1 MEEESFMKIRII
13 GAVAAGTSAAAKA
26 RRNSE
31 EAEIIIY
38 EKDTYIS
45 YSGCGM
51 PYYIG
56 GEVENGEDLTPRDP
70 KFFKSKYNVDIKTG
84 HEVLQVDP
92 KEKILL
98 VKNLETGETMK
109 DSYDKLIFAT
119 GARSVVPPITGVR
132 NKHVF
137 SLRNIKDMYSIKKY
151 IDEKNPKDA
160 VIIGTG
166 FIGLEMA
173 ENLKHLGME
182 VTMVELLPQVSPG
195 LDEDMAILVEEHL
208 AAKGVQVI
216 TGKSAKEITENEVI
230 LSDESK
236 LPGDLVIVA
245 TGVRPHVEL
254 AKEAGIEMGV
264 TGAIKVNPF
273 METSVADIYA
283 AGDCIEQYHSI
294 TGKPVYRPL
303 GSTANKTGR
312 MAGNNATGGNLEF
325 RGVLGTGIYKIFDLA
340 VAQTGLTEREAL
352 KEGYEISVSH
362 NIKPNRPE
370 YMGGK
375 EMVIKSVADK
385 KDGRL
390 LGVQI
395 IGPEGVDKR
404 VDVFAALI
412 TFGAKVQD
420 LVHLDLAYAPPF
432 STTKDPVMYTGMIQ
446 ENAIYG
452 NRPVMTIKE
461 LDELASSGKKVR
473 IVDARVVKQY
483 EASHVQN
490 AINVPHSA
498 ARDVAKDLEKDTI
511 TVTYCNKGTTGNA
524 VQNIFLNS
532 GVEKVYNLSG
542 GHKTYLRYLK
552 MKKK

>member
-1 MEEESFMKIRII
+1 MKIRII

-84 HEVLQVDP
+84 YEVLHVDA
-92 KEKILL
+92 ERKILK
-98 VKNLETGETMK
+98 VQNLETSEVFEDT
-109 DSYDKLIFAT
+109 YDKLILAT
-119 GARSVVPPITGVR
+119 GARSVVPPIAGVK

-137 SLRNIKDMYSIKKY
+137 SLRNINDMYRIKEY
-151 IDEKNPKDA
+151 IDINSPKQA

-173 ENLKHLGME
+173 ENLKHLSMD

-208 AAKGVQVI
+208 TAKGVQVI

-230 LSDESK
+230 LSDERK

-245 TGVRPHVEL
+245 TGVRPNVEL
-254 AKEAGIEMGV
+254 AKEAGIELGV

-273 METSVADIYA
+273 METSVSDIYA
-283 AGDCIEQYHSI
+283 AGDCMEQYHSI

-325 RGVLGTGIYKIFDLA
+325 RGVLGTGIYKIFNLA

-375 EMVIKSVADK
+375 EMAIKSVADK

-452 NRPVMTIKE
+452 KRPVMTIKE

-483 EASHVQN
+483 EASHVEN

-498 ARDVAKDLEKDTI
+498 ARAFAKDLEKDTI

-532 GVEKVYNLSG
+532 GVEHVYNLSG

>member
-1 MEEESFMKIRII
+1 MKIRII

-84 HEVLQVDP
+84 YEVLQVDP
-92 KEKILL
+92 KEKSLL
-98 VKNLETGETMK
+98 VRNLETGETMK
-109 DSYDKLIFAT
+109 DSYDKLIMAT
-119 GARSVVPPITGVR
+119 GARSVVPPIAGVK

-137 SLRNIKDMYSIKKY
+137 SLRNINDMYRIKEY
-151 IDEKNPKDA
+151 IDNNSPKQA

-173 ENLKHLGME
+173 ENLKHLSMD

-245 TGVRPHVEL
+245 TGVRPNVEL
-254 AKEAGIEMGV
+254 AKEAGIELGV

-483 EASHVQN
+483 EASHVEN

-498 ARDVAKDLEKDTI
+498 ARAFAKDLEKDTI

-532 GVEKVYNLSG
+532 GVEHVYNLSG
-542 GHKTYLRYLK
+542 GHKTYLHYLK

>member
-1 MEEESFMKIRII
+1 MKIRII

-38 EKDTYIS
+38 EIDTYIS

-182 VTMVELLPQVSPG
+182 VTMVELLTQVSPG

-483 EASHVQN
+483 EASHVEN

>member
-1 MEEESFMKIRII
+1 MKIRII

-84 HEVLQVDP
+84 YEVLQVDP

-109 DSYDKLIFAT
+109 DSYDKLILAT
-119 GARSVVPPITGVR
+119 GARSVVPPISGVK

-137 SLRNIKDMYSIKKY
+137 SLRNIKDMYHIKKY
-151 IDEKNPKDA
+151 IDENSPKDA

-173 ENLKHLGME
+173 ENLKHLGMD

-208 AAKGVQVI
+208 TAKGVQVI
-216 TGKSAKEITENEVI
+216 TGKSAKEITENELI

-245 TGVRPHVEL
+245 TGVRPNVEL
-254 AKEAGIEMGV
+254 AKDAGIELGV
-264 TGAIKVNPF
+264 TGAIKVNQF
-273 METSVADIYA
+273 METSAADVYA
-283 AGDCIEQYHSI
+283 AGDCMEQYHSI

-483 EASHVQN
+483 EASHVEN

-498 ARDVAKDLEKDTI
+498 ARAFAKDLEKDTI

-532 GVEKVYNLSG
+532 GVEHVYNLSG

>member
-1 MEEESFMKIRII
+1 MKIRII

-31 EAEIIIY
+31 EADIVIY

-70 KFFKSKYNVDIKTG
+70 KFFKSKYNVDVKTG
-84 HEVLQVDP
+84 YEVLRINP
-92 KEKILL
+92 EEKKLQ
-98 VKNLETGETMK
+98 VKNLENGEIFE
-109 DSYDKLIFAT
+109 DAYDKLILAT
-119 GARSVVPPITGVR
+119 GARSAVPPINGVE
-132 NKHVF
+132 NAHVF
-137 SLRNIKDMYSIKKY
+137 SLRNIKDMYRIKEY
-151 IDEKNPKDA
+151 IIAKNPKDA

-173 ENLKHLGME
+173 ENLKHLGMN

-195 LDEDMAILVEEHL
+195 LDEDMAILVEDHL
-208 AAKGVQVI
+208 VSKGVQVI
-216 TGKSAKEITENEVI
+216 TGKSAIEISGDVVK
-230 LSDESK
+230 LSDDRK

-245 TGVRPHVEL
+245 TGVRPNVEL
-254 AKEAGIEMGV
+254 AREAGIEIGI

-273 METSVADIYA
+273 METSIKDIYA
-283 AGDCIEQYHSI
+283 AGDCMEQYHTI

-340 VAQTGLTEREAL
+340 VAQTGLTEREAI
-352 KEGYEISVSH
+352 KEGYDISVSH
-362 NIKPNRPE
+362 NIKPSRPE

-390 LGVQI
+390 LGVQV

-452 NRPVMTIKE
+452 NRPLMTNRE
-461 LDELASSGKKVR
+461 LEELIASGKKVR
-473 IVDARVVKQY
+473 IVDARVAKQY
-483 EASHVQN
+483 GAGHVKD
-490 AINVPHSA
+490 AINIPHSE
-498 ARDVAKDLEKDTI
+498 ARAFAKELDQETI

-524 VQNIFLNS
+524 VQNILLNS
-532 GVEKVYNLSG
+532 GVEQVYNLSG
-542 GHKTYLRYLK
+542 GHKTYVRYLK

>member
-1 MEEESFMKIRII
+1 MKIRII

-84 HEVLQVDP
+84 YEVLHVDA
-92 KEKILL
+92 ERKILK
-98 VKNLETGETMK
+98 VQNLETSEVFEDT
-109 DSYDKLIFAT
+109 YDKLILAT
-119 GARSVVPPITGVR
+119 GARSVVPPIAGVK

-137 SLRNIKDMYSIKKY
+137 SLRNINDMYRIKEY
-151 IDEKNPKDA
+151 IDNNSPKQA

-173 ENLKHLGME
+173 ENLKHLSMD

-216 TGKSAKEITENEVI
+216 TGKSAKEITENELI

-245 TGVRPHVEL
+245 TGVRPNVEL
-254 AKEAGIEMGV
+254 AKEAGIEIGV

-483 EASHVQN
+483 EASHVEN

-498 ARDVAKDLEKDTI
+498 ARAFAKDLEKDTI

-532 GVEKVYNLSG
+532 GVENVYNLSG

>member
-1 MEEESFMKIRII
+1 MKIRII

-84 HEVLQVDP
+84 YEVLHVDA
-92 KEKILL
+92 ERKILK
-98 VKNLETGETMK
+98 VQNLETSEVFEDT
-109 DSYDKLIFAT
+109 YDKLILAT
-119 GARSVVPPITGVR
+119 GARSVVPPIAGVK

-137 SLRNIKDMYSIKKY
+137 SLRNINDMYRIKEY
-151 IDEKNPKDA
+151 IDNNSPKQA

-173 ENLKHLGME
+173 ENLKHLSMD

-236 LPGDLVIVA
+236 LLGDLVIVA
-245 TGVRPHVEL
+245 TGVRPNVEL
-254 AKEAGIEMGV
+254 AKEAGIEIGV

-483 EASHVQN
+483 EASHVEN

-498 ARDVAKDLEKDTI
+498 ARAFAKDLEKDTI

-532 GVEKVYNLSG
+532 GVEHVYNLSG

>member
-84 HEVLQVDP
+84 YEVLHVDA
-92 KEKILL
+92 ERKILK
-98 VKNLETGETMK
+98 VQNLETSEVFEDT
-109 DSYDKLIFAT
+109 YDKLILAT
-119 GARSVVPPITGVR
+119 GARSVVPPIAGVK

-137 SLRNIKDMYSIKKY
+137 SLRNINDMYRIKEY
-151 IDEKNPKDA
+151 IDINSPKQA

-173 ENLKHLGME
+173 ENLKHLSMD

-208 AAKGVQVI
+208 ITKGVRVI

-230 LSDESK
+230 LSDDDK
-236 LPGDLVIVA
+236 LPGDLVIIA

-254 AKEAGIEMGV
+254 AKAAGIELGV

-375 EMVIKSVADK
+375 EMVIKVAGDW
-385 KDGRL
+385 L
-390 LGVQI
+390 ANQH
-395 IGPEGVDKR
+395 
-404 VDVFAALI
+404 AA
-412 TFGAKVQD
+412 G
-420 LVHLDLAYAPPF
+420 
-432 STTKDPVMYTGMIQ
+432 
-446 ENAIYG
+446 
-452 NRPVMTIKE
+452 
-461 LDELASSGKKVR
+461 
-473 IVDARVVKQY
+473 
-483 EASHVQN
+483 
-490 AINVPHSA
+490 
-498 ARDVAKDLEKDTI
+498 RDVAGVNPFGERHQIWHHAILLKGEPAP
-511 TVTYCNKGTTGNA
+511 GTTKTGHHFIEDQHNTKLVGQRPHALHIALRRDKNPGGARNRLQQNRGYRVRAFALNHPPQMGQRALALLLFRRGVKFAA
-524 VQNIFLNS
+524 VEI
-532 GVEKVYNLSG
+532 GIKEVHV
-542 GHKTYLRYLK
+542 TA
-552 MKKK
+552 

>member
-1 MEEESFMKIRII
+1 MKIRII

-84 HEVLQVDP
+84 YEVLHVDA
-92 KEKILL
+92 ERKILK
-98 VKNLETGETMK
+98 VQNLETSEVFEDT
-109 DSYDKLIFAT
+109 YDKLILAT
-119 GARSVVPPITGVR
+119 GARSVVPPIAGVK

-137 SLRNIKDMYSIKKY
+137 SLRNINDMYRIKEY
-151 IDEKNPKDA
+151 IDINSPKQA

-173 ENLKHLGME
+173 ENLKHLSMD

-208 AAKGVQVI
+208 TAKGVQVI

-230 LSDESK
+230 LSDERK

-245 TGVRPHVEL
+245 TGVRPNVEL
-254 AKEAGIEMGV
+254 AKEAGIELGV

-375 EMVIKSVADK
+375 EMAIKSVADK

-452 NRPVMTIKE
+452 KRPVMTIKE

-483 EASHVQN
+483 EASHVEN

-498 ARDVAKDLEKDTI
+498 ARAFAKDLEKDTI

-532 GVEKVYNLSG
+532 GVEHVYNLSG

>member
-1 MEEESFMKIRII
+1 MKIRII

-31 EAEIIIY
+31 QAEITIY
-38 EKDTYIS
+38 EKDSFIS

-56 GEVENGEDLTPRDP
+56 GVVESGEELTPRDP

-84 HEVLQVDP
+84 YEVVHIDAARKALQ
-92 KEKILL
+92 
-98 VKNLETGETMK
+98 VKNLETGEVFD
-109 DSYDKLIFAT
+109 DSYDKLILAT
-119 GARSVVPPITGVR
+119 GARSVVPPIVGVQ

-137 SLRNIKDMYSIKKY
+137 SLRNINDMYRIKQY
-151 IDEKNPKDA
+151 IDTNSPRQA

-173 ENLKHLGME
+173 ENLKHLGMG

-195 LDEDMAILVEEHL
+195 LDDDMAILVEEHL
-208 AAKGVQVI
+208 VKQGVQVI
-216 TGKSAKEITENEVI
+216 TGKSAKEISENEVI
-230 LSDESK
+230 LSDDSK
-236 LPGDLVIVA
+236 LKGDLVIVA
-245 TGVRPHVEL
+245 TGVRPNVEL
-254 AKEAGIEMGV
+254 AKEIGIELGV
-264 TGAIKVNPF
+264 TGAIKVNHF

-283 AGDCIEQYHSI
+283 AGDCIEQYHTV

-325 RGVLGTGIYKIFDLA
+325 RGVLGTGIYKVFDLA
-340 VAQTGLTEREAL
+340 VAQTGLTEKEAL

-385 KDGRL
+385 HDGRL

-404 VDVFAALI
+404 VDVFVALI

-446 ENAIYG
+446 ENAIYA
-452 NRPVMTIKE
+452 NRPIITNRE
-461 LDELASSGKKVR
+461 LDELVASGKKVR
-473 IVDARVVKQY
+473 IIDARVAKQY
-483 EASHVQN
+483 EEGHV
-490 AINVPHSA
+490 AEAVNVPHSA
-498 ARDVAKDLEKDTI
+498 ARTFADELDPETI

-524 VQNIFLNS
+524 VQNILLNK
-532 GVEKVYNLSG
+532 GVHTVYNLSG
-542 GHKTYLRYLK
+542 GHKTYVRYEN

>member
-1 MEEESFMKIRII
+1 MKIRII

-84 HEVLQVDP
+84 YEVLHVDA
-92 KEKILL
+92 ERKILK
-98 VKNLETGETMK
+98 VQNLETSEVFEDT
-109 DSYDKLIFAT
+109 YDKLILAT
-119 GARSVVPPITGVR
+119 GARSVVPPIAGVK

-137 SLRNIKDMYSIKKY
+137 SLRNINDMYRIKEY
-151 IDEKNPKDA
+151 IDNNSPKQA

-173 ENLKHLGME
+173 ENLKHLSMD

-245 TGVRPHVEL
+245 TGVRPNVEL
-254 AKEAGIEMGV
+254 AKEAGIELGV

-452 NRPVMTIKE
+452 KRPVMTIKE

-483 EASHVQN
+483 EASHVEN

-498 ARDVAKDLEKDTI
+498 ARAFAKDLEKDTI

-532 GVEKVYNLSG
+532 GVEHVYNLSG

>member
-1 MEEESFMKIRII
+1 MKIRII

-84 HEVLQVDP
+84 YEVLHVDA
-92 KEKILL
+92 ERKILK
-98 VKNLETGETMK
+98 VQNLETSEVFEDT
-109 DSYDKLIFAT
+109 YDKLILAT
-119 GARSVVPPITGVR
+119 GARSVVPPIAGVK

-137 SLRNIKDMYSIKKY
+137 SLRNINDMYRIKEY
-151 IDEKNPKDA
+151 IDNNSPKQA

-173 ENLKHLGME
+173 ENLKHLSMD

-230 LSDESK
+230 LSDERK

-245 TGVRPHVEL
+245 TGVRPNVEL
-254 AKEAGIEMGV
+254 AKEAGIELGV

-452 NRPVMTIKE
+452 KRPVMTIKE

-483 EASHVQN
+483 EASHVEN

-498 ARDVAKDLEKDTI
+498 ARAFAKDLEKDTI

-532 GVEKVYNLSG
+532 GVEHVYNLSG

>member
-1 MEEESFMKIRII
+1 MKIRII

-84 HEVLQVDP
+84 YEVLHVDA
-92 KEKILL
+92 ERKILK
-98 VKNLETGETMK
+98 VQNLETSEVFEDT
-109 DSYDKLIFAT
+109 YDKLILAT
-119 GARSVVPPITGVR
+119 GARSVVPPITGVK

-137 SLRNIKDMYSIKKY
+137 SLRNINDMYRIKEY
-151 IDEKNPKDA
+151 IDNNSTKQA

-173 ENLKHLGME
+173 ENLKHLGMG

-208 AAKGVQVI
+208 ITKGVRVI

-230 LSDESK
+230 LSDDDK
-236 LPGDLVIVA
+236 LPGDLVIIA

-254 AKEAGIEMGV
+254 AKDAGIELGV
-264 TGAIKVNPF
+264 TGAIEVNPF

-283 AGDCIEQYHSI
+283 AGDCMEQYHSI

-312 MAGNNATGGNLEF
+312 IAGNNATGGNLEF

-452 NRPVMTIKE
+452 NRPVMTNKE
-461 LDELASSGKKVR
+461 LDELVASGKKVR
-473 IVDARVVKQY
+473 IVDARVIKQY
-483 EASHVQN
+483 EASHVEN

-498 ARDVAKDLEKDTI
+498 ARDFAKDLEKDTI

-532 GVEKVYNLSG
+532 GVENVYNLSG

>member
-1 MEEESFMKIRII
+1 MKIRII

-84 HEVLQVDP
+84 YEVLHVDA
-92 KEKILL
+92 ERKILK
-98 VKNLETGETMK
+98 VQNLETSEVFEDT
-109 DSYDKLIFAT
+109 YDKLILAT
-119 GARSVVPPITGVR
+119 GARSVVPPIAGVK

-137 SLRNIKDMYSIKKY
+137 SLRNINDMYRIKEY
-151 IDEKNPKDA
+151 IDNNSPKQA

-173 ENLKHLGME
+173 ENLKHLSMD

-245 TGVRPHVEL
+245 TGVRPNVEL
-254 AKEAGIEMGV
+254 AKEAGIELGV

-483 EASHVQN
+483 EASHVEN

-498 ARDVAKDLEKDTI
+498 ARAFAKDLEKDTI

-532 GVEKVYNLSG
+532 GVEHVYNLSG

>member
-1 MEEESFMKIRII
+1 MKIRII

-84 HEVLQVDP
+84 YEVLHVDA
-92 KEKILL
+92 ERKILK
-98 VKNLETGETMK
+98 VQNLETSEVFEDT
-109 DSYDKLIFAT
+109 YDKLILAT
-119 GARSVVPPITGVR
+119 GARSVVPPIAGVK

-137 SLRNIKDMYSIKKY
+137 SLRNINDMYRIKEY
-151 IDEKNPKDA
+151 IDNNSPKQA

-173 ENLKHLGME
+173 ENLKHLSMD

-230 LSDESK
+230 LSDERK

-245 TGVRPHVEL
+245 TGVRPNVEL
-254 AKEAGIEMGV
+254 AKEAGIELGV

-483 EASHVQN
+483 EASHVEN

-498 ARDVAKDLEKDTI
+498 ARAFAKDLEKDTI

-532 GVEKVYNLSG
+532 GVEHVYNLSG

>member
-1 MEEESFMKIRII
+1 MKIRII

-84 HEVLQVDP
+84 YEVLHVDA
-92 KEKILL
+92 ERKILK
-98 VKNLETGETMK
+98 VQNLETSEVFEDT
-109 DSYDKLIFAT
+109 YDKLILAT
-119 GARSVVPPITGVR
+119 GARSVVPPIAGVK

-137 SLRNIKDMYSIKKY
+137 SLRNINDMYRIKEY
-151 IDEKNPKDA
+151 IDNNSPKQA

-173 ENLKHLGME
+173 ENLKHLSMD

-245 TGVRPHVEL
+245 TGVRPNVEL
-254 AKEAGIEMGV
+254 AKEAGIELGV

-483 EASHVQN
+483 EASHVEN

-498 ARDVAKDLEKDTI
+498 ARAFAKDLEKDTI

-532 GVEKVYNLSG
+532 GVENVYNLSG

>member
-1 MEEESFMKIRII
+1 MKIRII

-84 HEVLQVDP
+84 YEVLQVDP
-92 KEKILL
+92 KEKSLL
-98 VKNLETGETMK
+98 VRNLETGETMK
-109 DSYDKLIFAT
+109 DSYDKLIMAT
-119 GARSVVPPITGVR
+119 GARSVVPPIAGVK

-137 SLRNIKDMYSIKKY
+137 SLRNINDMYRIKEY
-151 IDEKNPKDA
+151 IDNNSPKQA

-173 ENLKHLGME
+173 ENLKHLSMD

-245 TGVRPHVEL
+245 TGVRPNVEL
-254 AKEAGIEMGV
+254 AKEAGIEIGV

-483 EASHVQN
+483 EASHVEN

-498 ARDVAKDLEKDTI
+498 ARAFAKDLEKDTI

-532 GVEKVYNLSG
+532 GVENVYNLSG
-542 GHKTYLRYLK
+542 GHKTYLHYLK

>member
-1 MEEESFMKIRII
+1 MKIRII

-84 HEVLQVDP
+84 YEVLHVDA
-92 KEKILL
+92 ERKILK
-98 VKNLETGETMK
+98 VQNLETSEVFEDT
-109 DSYDKLIFAT
+109 YDKLILAT
-119 GARSVVPPITGVR
+119 GARSVVPPIAGVK

-137 SLRNIKDMYSIKKY
+137 SLRNINDMYRIKEY
-151 IDEKNPKDA
+151 IDNNSPKQA

-173 ENLKHLGME
+173 ENLKHLSMD

-245 TGVRPHVEL
+245 TGVRPNVEL
-254 AKEAGIEMGV
+254 AKEAGIEIGV

-483 EASHVQN
+483 EASHVEN

-498 ARDVAKDLEKDTI
+498 ARAFAKDLEKDTI

-532 GVEKVYNLSG
+532 GVEHVYNLSG

>member
-1 MEEESFMKIRII
+1 MKIRII

-84 HEVLQVDP
+84 YEVLQVDP

-98 VKNLETGETMK
+98 VKNFETGETMK
-109 DSYDKLIFAT
+109 DSYDKLILAT
-119 GARSVVPPITGVR
+119 GARSVVPPISGVK

-137 SLRNIKDMYSIKKY
+137 SLRNIKDMYHIKKY
-151 IDEKNPKDA
+151 IDENSPKDA

-173 ENLKHLGME
+173 ENLKHLGMD

-208 AAKGVQVI
+208 IAKGVRVI
-216 TGKSAKEITENEVI
+216 TGKSAKEITESEVI
-230 LSDESK
+230 LSDDDK

-245 TGVRPHVEL
+245 TGVRPKVEL
-254 AKEAGIEMGV
+254 AKDAGIELGV
-264 TGAIKVNPF
+264 TGAIKVNQF
-273 METSVADIYA
+273 METSAADVYA
-283 AGDCIEQYHSI
+283 AGDCMEQYHSI

-452 NRPVMTIKE
+452 NRPVMTSKE
-461 LDELASSGKKVR
+461 LDELVSSGKKVR

-483 EASHVQN
+483 EASHVEN

-498 ARDVAKDLEKDTI
+498 ARAFAKDLEKDTI

-532 GVEKVYNLSG
+532 GVEHVYNLSG

-552 MKKK
+552 MKKNRH

>member
-1 MEEESFMKIRII
+1 MKIRII

-84 HEVLQVDP
+84 YEVLHVDA
-92 KEKILL
+92 ERKILK
-98 VKNLETGETMK
+98 VQNLETSEVFEDT
-109 DSYDKLIFAT
+109 YDKLILAT
-119 GARSVVPPITGVR
+119 GARSVVPPIPGVE

-137 SLRNIKDMYSIKKY
+137 SLRNINDMYRIKEY
-151 IDEKNPKDA
+151 IDNNSPKQA

-173 ENLKHLGME
+173 ENLKHLSMD

-216 TGKSAKEITENEVI
+216 TGKSAKEITENELI

-245 TGVRPHVEL
+245 TGVRPNVEL
-254 AKEAGIEMGV
+254 AKEAGIELGV

-483 EASHVQN
+483 EASHVEN

-498 ARDVAKDLEKDTI
+498 ARAFAKDLEKDTI

-532 GVEKVYNLSG
+532 GVENVYNLSG

>member
-1 MEEESFMKIRII
+1 MKIRII

-51 PYYIG
+51 PYFIG

-84 HEVLQVDP
+84 YEVLQVDL
-92 KEKILL
+92 KEKTLL

-109 DSYDKLIFAT
+109 DSYDKLILAT
-119 GARSVVPPITGVR
+119 GARSVVPPISGVK

-137 SLRNIKDMYSIKKY
+137 SLRNIKDMYHIKKY
-151 IDEKNPKDA
+151 IDENSPKDA

-173 ENLKHLGME
+173 ENLKHLGMD

-208 AAKGVQVI
+208 IAKGVRVI
-216 TGKSAKEITENEVI
+216 TGKSAKEITESEVI
-230 LSDESK
+230 LSDDDK

-245 TGVRPHVEL
+245 TGVRPKVEL
-254 AKEAGIEMGV
+254 AKDAGIELGV
-264 TGAIKVNPF
+264 TGAIKVNQF
-273 METSVADIYA
+273 METSAADVYA
-283 AGDCIEQYHSI
+283 AGDCMEQYHSI

-404 VDVFAALI
+404 VDVFVALI

-452 NRPVMTIKE
+452 NRPVMTSKE
-461 LDELASSGKKVR
+461 LDELVSSGKKVR

-483 EASHVQN
+483 EASHVEN

-498 ARDVAKDLEKDTI
+498 ARAFAKDLEKDTI

-532 GVEKVYNLSG
+532 GVEHVYNLSG

>member
-1 MEEESFMKIRII
+1 MKIRII

-84 HEVLQVDP
+84 YEVLHVDA
-92 KEKILL
+92 ERKILK
-98 VKNLETGETMK
+98 VQNLETSEVFEDT
-109 DSYDKLIFAT
+109 YDKLILAT
-119 GARSVVPPITGVR
+119 GARSVVPPIAGVK

-137 SLRNIKDMYSIKKY
+137 SLRNINDMYRIKEY
-151 IDEKNPKDA
+151 IDNNSPKQA

-173 ENLKHLGME
+173 ENLKHLSMD

-230 LSDESK
+230 LSDERK

-245 TGVRPHVEL
+245 TGVRPNVEL
-254 AKEAGIEMGV
+254 AKEAGIELGV

-483 EASHVQN
+483 EASHVEN

-498 ARDVAKDLEKDTI
+498 ARAFAKDLEKDTI

-532 GVEKVYNLSG
+532 GVENVYNLSG

>member
-1 MEEESFMKIRII
+1 MKIRII

-84 HEVLQVDP
+84 YEVLHVDA
-92 KEKILL
+92 ERKILK
-98 VKNLETGETMK
+98 VQNLETSEVFEDT
-109 DSYDKLIFAT
+109 YDKLILAT
-119 GARSVVPPITGVR
+119 GARSVVPPIAGVK

-137 SLRNIKDMYSIKKY
+137 SLRNINDMYSIKEY
-151 IDEKNPKDA
+151 IDNNSPKQA

-173 ENLKHLGME
+173 ENLKHLSMD

-245 TGVRPHVEL
+245 TGVRPNVEL
-254 AKEAGIEMGV
+254 AKEAGIELGV
-264 TGAIKVNPF
+264 TGAIKVNSF

-483 EASHVQN
+483 EASHVEN

-498 ARDVAKDLEKDTI
+498 ARAFAKDLEKDTI

-532 GVEKVYNLSG
+532 GVEHVYNLSG

>member
-1 MEEESFMKIRII
+1 MKIRII

-84 HEVLQVDP
+84 YEVLHVDA
-92 KEKILL
+92 ERKILK
-98 VKNLETGETMK
+98 VQNLETSEVFEDT
-109 DSYDKLIFAT
+109 YDKLILAT
-119 GARSVVPPITGVR
+119 GARSVVPPIAGVK

-137 SLRNIKDMYSIKKY
+137 SLRNINDMYRIKEY
-151 IDEKNPKDA
+151 IDNNSPKQA

-173 ENLKHLGME
+173 ENLKHLSMD

-216 TGKSAKEITENEVI
+216 TGKSAKEITENELI

-245 TGVRPHVEL
+245 TGVRPNVEL
-254 AKEAGIEMGV
+254 AKEAGIELGV

-483 EASHVQN
+483 EASHVEN

-498 ARDVAKDLEKDTI
+498 ARAFAKDLEKDTI

-532 GVEKVYNLSG
+532 GVENVYNLSG

>member
-1 MEEESFMKIRII
+1 MKIRII

-56 GEVENGEDLTPRDP
+56 GEVENGEDLTPRGP
-70 KFFKSKYNVDIKTG
+70 KFFQSKYNVDIKTG
-84 HEVLQVDP
+84 YEVLHVDA
-92 KEKILL
+92 ERKIL
-98 VKNLETGETMK
+98 KAQNLETSEVFEDT
-109 DSYDKLIFAT
+109 YDKLILAT
-119 GARSVVPPITGVR
+119 GARSVVPPIAGVK

-137 SLRNIKDMYSIKKY
+137 SLRNINDMYRIKEY
-151 IDEKNPKDA
+151 IDNHSPKQA

-173 ENLKHLGME
+173 ENLKHLSMD

-216 TGKSAKEITENEVI
+216 TGKSAKEITENELI

-245 TGVRPHVEL
+245 TGVRPNVEL
-254 AKEAGIEMGV
+254 AKEAGIELGV
-264 TGAIKVNPF
+264 TGAIKVNSF
-273 METSVADIYA
+273 METSAADIYA

-352 KEGYEISVSH
+352 KEGYDISVSH

-452 NRPVMTIKE
+452 NRPVMTMKE

-483 EASHVQN
+483 EASHVEN

-498 ARDVAKDLEKDTI
+498 ARAFAKDLEKDTI

-532 GVEKVYNLSG
+532 GVEHVYNLSG